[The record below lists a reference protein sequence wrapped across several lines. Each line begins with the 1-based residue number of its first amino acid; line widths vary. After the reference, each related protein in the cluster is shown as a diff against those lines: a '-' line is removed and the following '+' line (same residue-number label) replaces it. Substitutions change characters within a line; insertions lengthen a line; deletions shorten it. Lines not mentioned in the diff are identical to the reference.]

1 MKKLILSIAVVALV
15 AFTVTSCKSDAKKEA
30 EEVTTE
36 VKKEIEKEVKEVKE
50 EVEKTMHEGEMAMAM
65 YQCPM
70 KCEEDKMYDKEGKCP
85 KCNMDLKKMEKPTE
99 GEHSEGEEHKH

>member
-15 AFTVTSCKSDAKKEA
+15 AISVTSCKSDVKKDA

-36 VKKEIEKEVKEVKE
+36 VTKEVEKEVKE

-70 KCEEDKMYDKEGKCP
+70 KCEGDKMYDKEGKCP
-85 KCNMDLKKMEKPTE
+85 KCNMDLKKMEK
-99 GEHSEGEEHKH
+99 HAEGEEHEADGHDH

>member
-15 AFTVTSCKSDAKKEA
+15 AFTVTSCKSDAKKDA

-36 VKKEIEKEVKEVKE
+36 VKKEVEKEVKEVKE
-50 EVEKTMHEGEMAMAM
+50 VVEKTMHEGEMAM

-70 KCEEDKMYDKEGKCP
+70 KCEGDKMYDKEGECP
-85 KCNMDLKKMEKPTE
+85 KCKMDLKKMEKHADD
-99 GEHSEGEEHKH
+99 GHKH